1 MKSGGTLSMEII
13 KKVTQLE
20 NDYVNGTVSYSKY
33 VDESMYDDIQKI
45 EAYSNSKHT
54 SGDTDSLGR
63 DKPFFNIV
71 TSATN
76 IWYRATD
83 IDRSNI
89 KVRATKSKHYIASF
103 LANIVLQDWMRKEN
117 FGTFLN
123 DWGYSLA
130 KYGSSITK
138 WVEKEG
144 QLHRKVLDLNK
155 VICDPVDFYANPVI
169 EVLDLTPAQL
179 KANKGYDQ
187 EIVKQLCETSATRE
201 LLDGQHQDTRSGYI
215 KVYEVHGEFP
225 LSYLTDK
232 ESDEDT
238 YVQQVHIFSLLSDSN
253 GEDESFMLYSGKEK
267 KNPYMLSH
275 LLKEEGKT
283 LAKGAVKT
291 LFEAQWMVNHT
302 QKAIKDQLDLASK
315 LLFQTSD
322 GNFVGQNA
330 LQSIQTGQ
338 ILIHQPNQPLV
349 QLNNASHD
357 IAGLQSQQQQ
367 WKVIGNEQAGISEAM
382 QGVTPKSGTA
392 WRQTE
397 AILQE
402 SHSLFELMTENKG
415 LAIEEMM
422 REYILPFIKTKL
434 DTSEEITA
442 ILDAH
447 DIQKLDKLYI
457 KAEANKILKEEV
469 KQSLLRGELPVSME
483 TTATEEQIQSQLQE
497 LGNQRFFK
505 PSEIE
510 TKTWKDIFKDFEWEV
525 EVDVTGESSN
535 ANEHMQTLV
544 TLYSNLLQSG
554 NSETASKVMNK
565 ILEITGAFS
574 PVELLE
580 MPKQP
585 QMPSPMAQNT
595 PEMPVNVT

>member
-1 MKSGGTLSMEII
+1 
-13 KKVTQLE
+13 
-20 NDYVNGTVSYSKY
+20 
-33 VDESMYDDIQKI
+33 
-45 EAYSNSKHT
+45 
-54 SGDTDSLGR
+54 
-63 DKPFFNIV
+63 
-71 TSATN
+71 
-76 IWYRATD
+76 
-83 IDRSNI
+83 
-89 KVRATKSKHYIASF
+89 
-103 LANIVLQDWMRKEN
+103 
-117 FGTFLN
+117 
-123 DWGYSLA
+123 
-130 KYGSSITK
+130 
-138 WVEKEG
+138 
-144 QLHRKVLDLNK
+144 
-155 VICDPVDFYANPVI
+155 VDFYANPVI

-238 YVQQVHIFSLLSDSN
+238 YTQQVHIFSLLSDSN

-283 LAKGAVKT
+283 LSKGAVKT

-415 LAIEEMM
+415 LAIEDMM

-469 KQSLLRGELPVSME
+469 KQSLLRGELPVSMD

-525 EVDVTGESSN
+525 EVDVTGEGSN

-554 NSETASKVMNK
+554 NSETASKVMSK

-580 MPKQP
+580 MPKQQP
-585 QMPSPMAQNT
+585 QMPQGATPTPTT

>member
-1 MKSGGTLSMEII
+1 MEII

-20 NDYVNGTVSYSKY
+20 NDYINGTVSYSKY

-89 KVRATKSKHYIASF
+89 KVRAKKAKHFIASY

-117 FGTFLN
+117 FGIFLN
-123 DWGYSLA
+123 DWGYALA
-130 KYGSSITK
+130 KYGSSVTK
-138 WVEKEG
+138 WVEKDG
-144 QLHRKVLDLNK
+144 QLHRKVLDWNK
-155 VICDPVDFYANPVI
+155 IICDPVDFYANPVI

-179 KANKGYDQ
+179 KANKGYNK
-187 EIVKQLCETSATRE
+187 EVVKQLCDTSATRE
-201 LLDGQHQDTRSGYI
+201 NLDGQNKDNRAGYI

-225 LSYLTDK
+225 LSYLTEK

-238 YVQQVHIFSLLSDSN
+238 YVQQVHIFSLLTN
-253 GEDESFMLYSGKEK
+253 EDGDDETFMLYSGKEK

-283 LAKGAVKT
+283 LSKGAVKT

-349 QLNNASHD
+349 QLNNSSHD

-367 WKVIGNEQAGISEAM
+367 WEVVGNSQAGISEAM

-447 DIQKLDKLYI
+447 DIQKLDSIYI
-457 KAEANKILKEEV
+457 KAESNKILKEEV
-469 KQSLLRGELPVSME
+469 KQSLLRGELPVSMD
-483 TTATEEQIQSQLQE
+483 TTATEEQIQSQLNE

-525 EVDVTGESSN
+525 EVDVTGEGSS
-535 ANEHMQTLV
+535 ANEHMDTLV
-544 TLYSNLLQSG
+544 TLYGNLLQSG
-554 NSETASKVMNK
+554 NSESASKVMNK

-580 MPKQP
+580 MPKQTQP
-585 QMPSPMAQNT
+585 MPSPMAQNT
-595 PEMPVNVT
+595 PEMPVNAT

>member
-1 MKSGGTLSMEII
+1 MEII

-20 NDYVNGTVSYSKY
+20 NDYINGTVSYSKY
-33 VDESMYDDIQKI
+33 VDESMYDDLQKI

-54 SGDTDSLGR
+54 SGDKDSLDR

-83 IDRSNI
+83 IDRSHI
-89 KVRATKSKHYIASF
+89 KIRAKKAKHFIASY

-117 FGTFLN
+117 FGIFLN
-123 DWGYSLA
+123 DWGYALA
-130 KYGSSITK
+130 KYGSSVTK
-138 WVEKEG
+138 WVEKDG
-144 QLHRKVLDLNK
+144 QLHRKVLDWNK
-155 VICDPVDFYANPVI
+155 IICDPVDFYANPVI

-179 KANKGYDQ
+179 KANKGYNK
-187 EIVKQLCETSATRE
+187 EVVKQLCDTSATRE
-201 LLDGQHQDTRSGYI
+201 NLDGQNKDNRAGYI

-225 LSYLTDK
+225 LSYLTEK

-238 YVQQVHIFSLLSDSN
+238 YVQQVHIFSLLTN
-253 GEDESFMLYSGKEK
+253 EDGDDETFMLYSGKEK

-283 LAKGAVKT
+283 LSKGAVKT

-349 QLNNASHD
+349 QLNNSSHD
-357 IAGLQSQQQQ
+357 IAGLQSNQQQ
-367 WKVIGNEQAGISEAM
+367 WEVVGNSQAGISEAM

-447 DIQKLDKLYI
+447 DIQKLDSIYI
-457 KAEANKILKEEV
+457 KAESNKILKEEV
-469 KQSLLRGELPVSME
+469 KQSLLRGELPVSMD
-483 TTATEEQIQSQLQE
+483 TTATEEQIQSQLNE

-510 TKTWKDIFKDFEWEV
+510 TKTWKDIFKDFEWEA
-525 EVDVTGESSN
+525 EVDVTGEGSS
-535 ANEHMQTLV
+535 ANEHMDTLV
-544 TLYSNLLQSG
+544 TLYGNLIQSG
-554 NSETASKVMNK
+554 NSESASKVMNK

-580 MPKQP
+580 MPKQTQP
-585 QMPSPMAQNT
+585 MPSPMAQNT
-595 PEMPVNVT
+595 PEMPVNAT